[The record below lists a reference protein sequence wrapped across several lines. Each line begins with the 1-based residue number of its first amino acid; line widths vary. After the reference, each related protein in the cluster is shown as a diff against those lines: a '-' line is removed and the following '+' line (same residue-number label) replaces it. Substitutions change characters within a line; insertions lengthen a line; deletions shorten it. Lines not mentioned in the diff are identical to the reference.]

1 MNIFSK
7 IEKIGYS
14 ILLAIVLIGLYL
26 GLRDDIYFDVNYAQ
40 EDGPVE
46 WGTAI
51 MLFGIFVLSLYHLLT
66 LWNGK
71 KILWKLGT
79 FLFVI
84 LFLFAAG
91 EEISWGQRIFG
102 VESSEFFIENNAQ
115 GETNLHNLVVG
126 EKKINKIIFSQLLFL
141 VMFIYL
147 IITPILFRKYTWFK
161 DLANNFGVPIVKWH
175 HTIAFLVATVL
186 VALNPASRKWEV
198 YELAF
203 GAIFFLIFLGPLNKE
218 IFEREQPKQDVV

>member
-14 ILLAIVLIGLYL
+14 ILALIVLFGLYL

-51 MLFGIFVLSLYHLLT
+51 MLFGIFVLSFYHLIT
-66 LWNGK
+66 LWSTK

-79 FLFVI
+79 FLFVV

-102 VESSEFFIENNAQ
+102 VESGEFFIENNAQ
-115 GETNLHNLVVG
+115 GETNLHNLMVG
-126 EKKINKIIFSQLLFL
+126 ETKINKIIFSQLLFL
-141 VMFIYL
+141 VMFLYL
-147 IITPILFRKYTWFK
+147 IITPILYRKFSWFK
-161 DLANNFGVPIVKWH
+161 DLANNFAVPIVKWH
-175 HTIAFLVATVL
+175 HTIAFLVVTVF
-186 VALNPASRKWEV
+186 VALNPASRTWEV

-218 IFEREQPKQDVV
+218 IFEREPSK

>member
-1 MNIFSK
+1 MKIFTK
-7 IEKIGYS
+7 FEKIGYG
-14 ILLAIVLIGLYL
+14 ILAIVVLTGLYL
-26 GLRDDIYFDVNYAQ
+26 GLCDDEYFDVNYAQ

-51 MLFGIFVLSLYHLLT
+51 MLFGIFVLSLYHLIS
-66 LWNGK
+66 LWTTK
-71 KILWKLGT
+71 KMLWKLGT
-79 FLFVI
+79 FLFVV

-141 VMFIYL
+141 VMFLYL
-147 IITPILFRKYTWFK
+147 IITPILFRKFNWFK
-161 DLANNFGVPIVKWH
+161 NLANTLAVPIVKWH
-175 HTIAFLVATVL
+175 HTIAFLVITIF

-218 IFEREQPKQDVV
+218 IFDKDQTV

>member
-1 MNIFSK
+1 MMDIFTK
-7 IEKIGYS
+7 FEKIGYS
-14 ILLAIVLIGLYL
+14 ILAVIILIGLYL
-26 GLRDDIYFDVNYAQ
+26 GLNDDIYFDVKYAQ

-51 MLFGIFVLSLYHLLT
+51 MLFGIFILSLYHLIS
-66 LWNGK
+66 LWTAK

-79 FLFVI
+79 FLFVV

-141 VMFIYL
+141 VMFLYL
-147 IITPILFRKYTWFK
+147 IITPILFRKFNWFK
-161 DLANNFGVPIVKWH
+161 DLANTFAVPIVKWH
-175 HTIAFLVATVL
+175 HTIAFLVTTIFI
-186 VALNPASRKWEV
+186 ALNPASRKWEV

-218 IFEREQPKQDVV
+218 IFEREQPE

>member
-1 MNIFSK
+1 MMNIFSK
-7 IEKIGYS
+7 IEKIAYS
-14 ILLAIVLIGLYL
+14 ILLAIVLIGLIL
-26 GLRDDIYFDVNYAQ
+26 GLWDDIYFDVNYAQ

-51 MLFGIFVLSLYHLLT
+51 MLFGIFALSLYHLLT
-66 LWNGK
+66 LWNTK
-71 KILWKLGT
+71 KILWKVGT
-79 FLFVI
+79 FLFVV

-141 VMFIYL
+141 VMFLYL
-147 IITPILFRKYTWFK
+147 LITPILFRKFSWFK
-161 DLANNFGVPIVKWH
+161 DLANKFAVPIVKWH
-175 HTIAFLVATVL
+175 HTIAFIVVTVL

-218 IFEREQPKQDVV
+218 IFEPEQPK

>member
-1 MNIFSK
+1 MNNFSK
-7 IEKIGYS
+7 IEKIGYG
-14 ILLAIVLIGLYL
+14 IVLAIVLFGLYL
-26 GLRDDIYFDVNYAQ
+26 GLMDDIYFDVNYAQ

-46 WGTAI
+46 WGTAL
-51 MLFGIFVLSLYHLLT
+51 MLFGIFVLSLYHLIS
-66 LWNGK
+66 LWHTK
-71 KILWKLGT
+71 KILWKVGT
-79 FLFVI
+79 FLFVA

-147 IITPILFRKYTWFK
+147 IITPILFRKYKWFK
-161 DLANNFGVPIVKWH
+161 DLANKFAVPIVKWH
-175 HTIAFLVATVL
+175 HTIAFLVATVF

-203 GAIFFLIFLGPLNKE
+203 GAIFFLIFLGPLNKG
-218 IFEREQPKQDVV
+218 IFEREQ

>member
-1 MNIFSK
+1 MMNIFSK

-14 ILLAIVLIGLYL
+14 ILLAIVLFGLFL
-26 GLRDDIYFDVNYAQ
+26 GLWDDIYFDVNYAQ

-66 LWNGK
+66 LWSTK
-71 KILWKLGT
+71 KILWKVGT
-79 FLFVI
+79 FLFVV

-141 VMFIYL
+141 VMFLYL
-147 IITPILFRKYTWFK
+147 LITPILFRKFSWFK
-161 DLANNFGVPIVKWH
+161 DLANKFAVPIVKWH
-175 HTIAFLVATVL
+175 HTIAFIVVTVL

-218 IFEREQPKQDVV
+218 IFEPEQPK

>member
-1 MNIFSK
+1 MMKIFTK
-7 IEKIGYS
+7 FEKIGYG
-14 ILLAIVLIGLYL
+14 ILAIVVLTGLYL
-26 GLRDDIYFDVNYAQ
+26 GLCDDEYFDVNYAQ

-51 MLFGIFVLSLYHLLT
+51 MLFGIFVLSLYHLIS
-66 LWNGK
+66 LWTTK
-71 KILWKLGT
+71 KMLWKLGT
-79 FLFVI
+79 FLFVV

-141 VMFIYL
+141 VMFLYL
-147 IITPILFRKYTWFK
+147 IITPILFRKFNWFK
-161 DLANNFGVPIVKWH
+161 NLANTLAVPIVKWH
-175 HTIAFLVATVL
+175 HTIAFLVITIF

-218 IFEREQPKQDVV
+218 IFDKDQTV

>member
-1 MNIFSK
+1 MMNHFTK
-7 IEKIGYS
+7 FEKIGYG
-14 ILLAIVLIGLYL
+14 ILAVIVLLGLYL
-26 GLRDDIYFDVNYAQ
+26 GLSDDIYFDVNYAQ

-51 MLFGIFVLSLYHLLT
+51 MLFAIFVLSLYHLIKF
-66 LWNGK
+66 WSIK
-71 KILWKLGT
+71 KLLWKVGT
-79 FLFVI
+79 FLFVV

-141 VMFIYL
+141 VMFLYL
-147 IITPILFRKYTWFK
+147 IVTPILFRKYNWFK
-161 DLANNFGVPIVKWH
+161 NLANTFAVPIVKWH
-175 HTIAFLVATVL
+175 HTIAFLVITIL

-218 IFEREQPKQDVV
+218 IFEKEKATSGN

>member
-7 IEKIGYS
+7 IEKIAYS
-14 ILLAIVLIGLYL
+14 ILLAIVLFGLIL
-26 GLRDDIYFDVNYAQ
+26 GLWDDIYFDVNYAQ

-51 MLFGIFVLSLYHLLT
+51 MLFGIFALSLYHLLT
-66 LWNGK
+66 LWNTK
-71 KILWKLGT
+71 KILWKVGT
-79 FLFVI
+79 FLFVV

-141 VMFIYL
+141 VMFLYL
-147 IITPILFRKYTWFK
+147 LITPILFRKFSWFK
-161 DLANNFGVPIVKWH
+161 DLANKFAVPIVKWH
-175 HTIAFLVATVL
+175 HTIAFIVVTVL

-203 GAIFFLIFLGPLNKE
+203 GAIFFLIFLSPLNKE
-218 IFEREQPKQDVV
+218 IFEPEQPK

>member
-1 MNIFSK
+1 MNLFTK
-7 IEKIGYS
+7 FEKIGYG
-14 ILLAIVLIGLYL
+14 ILAVIVLLGLYL
-26 GLRDDIYFDVNYAQ
+26 GLSDDVYFDVNYAQ

-51 MLFGIFVLSLYHLLT
+51 MLFAIFVLSLYHLIKFWT
-66 LWNGK
+66 TK
-71 KILWKLGT
+71 KLLWKVGT
-79 FLFVI
+79 FLFVV

-102 VESSEFFIENNAQ
+102 VESNEFFIENNAQ

-141 VMFIYL
+141 VMFLYL
-147 IITPILFRKYTWFK
+147 IITPILFRKYKWFK
-161 DLANNFGVPIVKWH
+161 NLANTFAVPIVKWH
-175 HTIAFLVATVL
+175 HTIAFLVITIL

-203 GAIFFLIFLGPLNKE
+203 GAIFFLIFLVPLNKE
-218 IFEREQPKQDVV
+218 IFEKEKATSEN

>member
-7 IEKIGYS
+7 IEKIAYS
-14 ILLAIVLIGLYL
+14 ILLAIVLFGLIL
-26 GLRDDIYFDVNYAQ
+26 GLWDDIYFDVNYAQ

-51 MLFGIFVLSLYHLLT
+51 MLFGIFALSLYHLLT
-66 LWNGK
+66 LWNTK
-71 KILWKLGT
+71 KILWKVGT
-79 FLFVI
+79 FLFVV

-102 VESSEFFIENNAQ
+102 VESSDFFIENNAQ

-141 VMFIYL
+141 VMFLYL
-147 IITPILFRKYTWFK
+147 LITPILFRKFSWFK
-161 DLANNFGVPIVKWH
+161 DLANKFAVPIVKWH
-175 HTIAFLVATVL
+175 HTIAFIVVTVL

-218 IFEREQPKQDVV
+218 IFEPEQPK

>member
-1 MNIFSK
+1 MNILTKF
-7 IEKIGYS
+7 EKFGYA
-14 ILLAIVLIGLYL
+14 ILAIIVLAGLYL
-26 GLRDDIYFDVNYAQ
+26 GLCDDAYFDVKYAQ

-51 MLFGIFVLSLYHLLT
+51 MLFSIFLLSLYHLIT
-66 LWNGK
+66 LWTTK
-71 KILWKLGT
+71 RMLWKLGT
-79 FLFVI
+79 FLFIV

-102 VESSEFFIENNAQ
+102 VESGEFFIENNAQ

-141 VMFIYL
+141 VMFLYL
-147 IITPILFRKYTWFK
+147 IITPMLFRKYNWFK
-161 DLANNFGVPIVKWH
+161 TLANKFAVPIVKWH
-175 HTIAFLVATVL
+175 HTISFLVTTIF

-203 GAIFFLIFLGPLNKE
+203 GAIFFLIFLGPLNKQ
-218 IFEREQPKQDVV
+218 IFERDPSK

>member
-1 MNIFSK
+1 MKNIFSK

-14 ILLAIVLIGLYL
+14 ILALIVLLGLYL
-26 GLRDDIYFDVNYAQ
+26 GLRDDIYFVVNYAQ

-46 WGTAI
+46 WGTAV
-51 MLFGIFVLSLYHLLT
+51 MLFGIFVLSLYHLIT
-66 LWNGK
+66 LWNTK
-71 KILWKLGT
+71 KVLWKLGT
-79 FLFVI
+79 FLFVV

-141 VMFIYL
+141 VMFLYL
-147 IITPILFRKYTWFK
+147 LVAPILFRKYTWFK
-161 DLANNFGVPIVKWH
+161 ELANTFAVPIVKWH
-175 HTIAFLVATVL
+175 HTIAFLVVTVF
-186 VALNPASRKWEV
+186 VALNPASRTWEV

-218 IFEREQPKQDVV
+218 IFEREQNK

>member
-7 IEKIGYS
+7 IEKIGYG
-14 ILLAIVLIGLYL
+14 IVLAIVLFGLYIGLM
-26 GLRDDIYFDVNYAQ
+26 DDIYFDVNYAQ

-51 MLFGIFVLSLYHLLT
+51 MLFGIFLLSLYHLIK
-66 LWNGK
+66 LWRSK
-71 KILWKLGT
+71 KIWWKLGT
-79 FLFVI
+79 FLFVV
-84 LFLFAAG
+84 LFLFASG

-147 IITPILFRKYTWFK
+147 IITPVLFRKYNWFK
-161 DLANNFGVPIVKWH
+161 DLANKFAVPIVKWH
-175 HTIAFLVATVL
+175 HTIAFLVATVF

-218 IFEREQPKQDVV
+218 IFERETSN